1 MQVDESKYHLQ
12 QAAAETCPVDPSPG
26 NSHAGSFLAHRSQ
39 PGIPF
44 RTSGDRLDLSKLERV
59 T

>member
-1 MQVDESKYHLQ
+1 MQVDEDEFHLR

-26 NSHAGSFLAHRSQ
+26 NSHAGSFLAHRSS
-39 PGIPF
+39 PSIPF
-44 RTSGDRLDLSKLERV
+44 RTSSDRLDLSKLERV